1 MRFSRAGL
9 LSLLRRLAPLLLL
22 IPLAYL
28 VQPVFWTPLE
38 YRFYNYF
45 LAKRHVPEWTEVV
58 VVGIDETTRRE
69 ILQPPVYPISRHTTQ
84 HAVVVGRLH
93 EAGARATV
101 IDLVLGSDVFSEPPV
116 ALADAMRACGE
127 VFLVSS
133 LREQTRL
140 SPQGAASTY
149 LTVLMPD
156 TLLLAASEGAYV
168 TDVEVDPDGVLRRF
182 APDPRLRRLGL
193 NTVPERLSGKNLSG
207 SVPIEFPSVSRPMP
221 VVSYSDVV
229 RGHPDALS
237 QVAGKIAFVGL
248 VQDPYTDHVAAPRP
262 QLNAEGVETFGVPGV
277 VALAAITETL
287 IRGAPLR
294 DAGWPAILLWN
305 VLWCVACVIALARR
319 RPGLAAGV
327 LLGVTVAGLFA
338 TGLIQVYAGL
348 VLPAGLLLG
357 CLFLTGS
364 NAIVTSYIATTRKLH
379 IEEVENERVR
389 HEMEMARRTQERFLP
404 SEIPSVP
411 GLDIWGIN
419 VSCLEVSG
427 DYYDVFDLGEGRPIV
442 FTIAD
447 VSGKGMP
454 ASLLMSNVQAGLHC
468 HMAQE
473 NFDIKSTA
481 ENLNRL
487 VHRNTEMGK
496 FVTMFLAEI
505 DKTTHLLRYVRP
517 GHDAPILVRGNGATH
532 MLEEGGLVLGF
543 SPDFGYDVAE
553 EQLGRGDVLCLYTDG
568 ITEARDAHDE
578 EFQVERLTEVLVSSR
593 GRSAGEIGE
602 AILASVRSFSESVH
616 ESDDVTLVIL
626 KVTE

>member
-9 LSLLRRLAPLLLL
+9 VGLLRRLAPLLLL
-22 IPLAYL
+22 LPLPYL
-28 VQPVFWTPLE
+28 VQPIFWTPLE
-38 YRFYNYF
+38 HRFYNYF
-45 LAKRHVPEWTEVV
+45 LAKRRIPEWTEVV
-58 VVGIDETTRRE
+58 VVGIDETTRQEVLR
-69 ILQPPVYPISRHTTQ
+69 PPIYPVSRHTAQ
-84 HAVVVGRLH
+84 HAVVVDRLH

-116 ALADAMRACGE
+116 ALADSMRVCGE
-127 VFLVSS
+127 VFLVAS

-156 TLLLAASEGAYV
+156 TLLLSASEGAYI
-168 TDVEVDPDGVLRRF
+168 TDVETDPDGVLRRF
-182 APDPRLRRLGL
+182 GPDPRLRRLGL
-193 NTVPERLSGKNLSG
+193 ETVSERLSGKRLSG
-207 SVPIEFPSVSRPMP
+207 GVPIEFPSVDRPMP
-221 VVSYSDVV
+221 VVSYSDVL
-229 RGHPDALS
+229 RGVPAALS

-248 VQDPYTDHVAAPRP
+248 VEDPYTDHVAAPRP

-287 IRGAPLR
+287 IRDAPLR

-305 VLWCVACVIALARR
+305 VLWCVACVTALARR
-319 RPGLAAGV
+319 RPGVAAGV
-327 LLGVTVAGLFA
+327 LLGAIVAGLFA

-357 CLFLTGS
+357 CLLLTGS
-364 NAIVTSYIATTRKLH
+364 NAIVASYIATTRKLH

-427 DYYDVFDLGEGRPIV
+427 DYYDVLDLGEGRPIV

-468 HMAQE
+468 HVAQE
-473 NFDIKSTA
+473 SFDIKSTA

-517 GHDAPILVRGNGATH
+517 GHDAPILVRGDGVTH

-553 EQLGRGDVLCLYTDG
+553 EQLGQGDVLCLYTDG

-578 EFQVERLTEVLVSSR
+578 EYQIERLTEVLVANRERSS
-593 GRSAGEIGE
+593 GEIGE
-602 AILASVRSFSESVH
+602 AILESVRSFSESVH